1 MRGLV
6 RRVKIAARYKYRCR
20 KSVVGRKSLH
30 IFAPQL
36 AEKNMMKKLFI
47 GLVLALAPLA
57 VFAQNG
63 VLGKWKLS
71 TGTAIVEVYQSGEVY
86 NGRIVWLKNPTQ
98 ADGTPAVDSKNPNEK
113 LRSRKLMGLNMLSGL
128 KKDGK
133 EYTGG
138 KIYDPANGKTY
149 NCSMKVEGDV
159 LKVRGSLDKKGL
171 IGRTMDWFRQK

>member
-1 MRGLV
+1 
-6 RRVKIAARYKYRCR
+6 
-20 KSVVGRKSLH
+20 
-30 IFAPQL
+30 
-36 AEKNMMKKLFI
+36 MMKKLFI

-98 ADGTPAVDSKNPNEK
+98 PDGTPAVDSKNPNEK

-149 NCSMKVEGDV
+149 FCSMEVVGNV
-159 LKVRGSLDKKGL
+159 LKVRGSLDKMGML
-171 IGRTMDWFRQK
+171 GRTMDWYRVK